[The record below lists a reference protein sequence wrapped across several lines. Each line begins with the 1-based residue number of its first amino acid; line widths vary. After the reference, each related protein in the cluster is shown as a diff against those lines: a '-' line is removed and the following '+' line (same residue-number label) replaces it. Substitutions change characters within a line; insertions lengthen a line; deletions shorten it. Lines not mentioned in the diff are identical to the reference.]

1 MHDAHYH
8 YSKEIN
14 ALQNEYGISG
24 ICNVTNEIEFEL
36 VHQKQLFYSCGVH
49 PWNASLDTFESMLP
63 LLKKAPIIG
72 EIGMDSVWCDLD
84 LNIQK
89 EVFEKQLQ
97 LAHALNKPV
106 ILHTKG
112 QEKTILELIRKYPN
126 TYVVHW
132 YGCMD
137 YVKEY
142 DEVVSYFTIGPS
154 IGKEE
159 EVTHLVKQVSMDK
172 LLMESDG
179 IEAVKWAID
188 SDDYI
193 AALKNEITV
202 VASLKNQSYSEVERI
217 LDQNFSKLIK
227 NRRISW

>member
-1 MHDAHYH
+1 MEEVCWLKYEWVQ
-8 YSKEIN
+8 KIKRM
-14 ALQNEYGISG
+14 
-24 ICNVTNEIEFEL
+24 NEISRK
-36 VHQKQLFYSCGVH
+36 V
-49 PWNASLDTFESMLP
+49 
-63 LLKKAPIIG
+63 LKHYQIRKTRK
-72 EIGMDSVWCDLD
+72 
-84 LNIQK
+84 QK
-89 EVFEKQLQ
+89 EEFRKFLVDELKQ
-97 LAHALNKPV
+97 
-106 ILHTKG
+106 
-112 QEKTILELIRKYPN
+112 
-126 TYVVHW
+126 

-159 EVTHLVKQVSMDK
+159 EVTHLVKQISMDK

-188 SDDYI
+188 SDNYI
-193 AALKNEITV
+193 AALKNEIAM

-227 NRRISW
+227 K

>member
-1 MHDAHYH
+1 M
-8 YSKEIN
+8 KKLICLIL
-14 ALQNEYGISG
+14 ALAVCTVLFAGCGKFDMDNEDLTAYVKLGDITEFTYEEVCRQYEEYREQLAESTTSFSPASG
-24 ICNVTNEIEFEL
+24 YTLDFLVKAELVGEDDSLTEIEKWT
-36 VHQKQLFYSCGVH
+36 HNS
-49 PWNASLDTFESMLP
+49 D
-63 LLKKAPIIG
+63 
-72 EIGMDSVWCDLD
+72 D
-84 LNIQK
+84 
-89 EVFEKQLQ
+89 
-97 LAHALNKPV
+97 
-106 ILHTKG
+106 
-112 QEKTILELIRKYPN
+112 
-126 TYVVHW
+126 
-132 YGCMD
+132 D

-193 AALKNEITV
+193 AALKNEITM

-217 LDQNFSKLIK
+217 LNQNFSNLIK
-227 NRRISW
+227 K

>member
-1 MHDAHYH
+1 M
-8 YSKEIN
+8 
-14 ALQNEYGISG
+14 
-24 ICNVTNEIEFEL
+24 NEISRK
-36 VHQKQLFYSCGVH
+36 V
-49 PWNASLDTFESMLP
+49 
-63 LLKKAPIIG
+63 LKHYQIRKTRK
-72 EIGMDSVWCDLD
+72 
-84 LNIQK
+84 QK
-89 EVFEKQLQ
+89 EEFRKFLVDELKQ
-97 LAHALNKPV
+97 
-106 ILHTKG
+106 
-112 QEKTILELIRKYPN
+112 
-126 TYVVHW
+126 

-188 SDDYI
+188 NDDYI
-193 AALKNEITV
+193 VALKNEITM

-227 NRRISW
+227 KCEYPSDNP

>member
-1 MHDAHYH
+1 M
-8 YSKEIN
+8 
-14 ALQNEYGISG
+14 
-24 ICNVTNEIEFEL
+24 
-36 VHQKQLFYSCGVH
+36 FYSCGVH
-49 PWNASLDTFESMLP
+49 PWNASLDIFESMLP

-72 EIGMDSVWCDLD
+72 EIGMDSVWCDVD
-84 LNIQK
+84 LKIQK

-97 LAHALNKPV
+97 LAQALNKPV

-193 AALKNEITV
+193 AALKNEITM

-227 NRRISW
+227 K